1 MLKFETFS
9 VFLLVGVVLFVA
21 IFFETWG
28 GFMTLGKKK
37 WAVCSAFIT
46 VLCLM
51 GISSVWGF
59 GYGELAEYY
68 YGNNSLISVLGE
80 SLDTPD
86 LSLNGATIDV
96 DTTGLEEFDRIGYGV
111 FMEYDENRADLVDA
125 TIDLTASSLSFGVD
139 SDENHFT
146 LSGIEVDS
154 FDEVHIAL
162 NEGALVDVDLS
173 STQTANGAGITVSH
187 TSAPSTAAVTLD
199 GGSSVQVSV
208 IADNAADN
216 TVVSTDAEGYG
227 VVLEDDVHDRLTLDN
242 GSSIVVDV
250 TASVVGESVS
260 SSAKGYGVYSDYAD
274 VVEIALGNES
284 SIQVLATA
292 EVGDEVVDGNAD
304 ATSQGIYL
312 DPASEDSEVSLTMEA
327 GSSLSSEAVSEEGY
341 AKAYALEVDDSA
353 ICQLD
358 INDSE
363 LTVNAVALDDANA
376 FGPKFYGHS
385 DVTANLT
392 NSEIDVDATSRE
404 EDADARGFQTGGY
417 SDVELNLDGSTIDAA
432 ASAAQGD
439 AETWGVRIH
448 PGSISVVSLA
458 NESLIRAKAVAL
470 DDAEA
475 RGMDIGQEEDPA
487 SIDLDVTSYSTVEAV
502 AQSSEGD
509 AAARAFYSRGY
520 VDVDIDVNNALFNAN
535 AASGSPEVAGG
546 GAEACGF
553 YISGGTDLDLDLA
566 GSTVEAY
573 AWAAGAQSQAAGIS
587 LHGYTTVNSLTLDSS
602 LLTARAV
609 AIDVGESIGTA
620 YAAGL
625 MVDGTDTV
633 ADDIS
638 LTNGSIIFARASAQ
652 TGEAIS
658 YGVLVGNY
666 DGTPEL
672 TLNLDAQSGILA
684 DWAVYTADGVVTLN
698 TSGVIGGRLLVTDL
712 TSSSSGVL
720 MAMVGSDDLLIGED
734 GVGYFEDEDFYF
746 SVADR
751 AELADGTTFLVYP
764 SDNLGIVSEG
774 DSTSIALLSAG
785 EGDWALENLSLETP
799 YDTPMI
805 GVELTENAE
814 GNQLI
819 ATTTFLTPEQA
830 GLSAN
835 ATAAYEA
842 AVDGGVFTP
851 TSSPEEWSPNV
862 SGAFVAGMAHTLR
875 VSNMNIG
882 NRLGMLSGMN
892 SGDEIAASNGMWF
905 SARFTD
911 AEQDRRDGVDGF
923 DADTN
928 ALSFGFDREFDNVV
942 LGVAYTRG
950 NTDAKANDDSADFEM
965 SDNLFSLYGHY
976 DGGTWY
982 SEAVISVGFGSVDS
996 LRSVGS
1002 DDYAGD
1008 YDSTSYSALVE
1019 SGCKISAAGWE
1030 IYPYLT
1036 LEYSSK
1042 DYDSYTETGGSLA
1055 LHVRSKDYEV
1065 FTAGVGARLQ
1075 KDFQR
1080 SWGIVTPEVSGQ
1092 LAYDVEND
1100 RIVSTANF
1108 VGGTTSF
1115 VAKGIDPSETS
1126 WDLGAA
1132 LTVASLGEQNVSLR
1146 LGYDYAGR
1154 QDFDAH
1160 SFTGKVRFEF

>member
-1 MLKFETFS
+1 MRSLKMACPILCVMLLTLCWSGLAAAYDPIIHSEFYYGPDSEVHVVGDMLSVPEFSLTGEGIDVVFSGLEEGGGVEKYAVLLEYDSGSADLRDATVSLTDATFFFDTSGGNEDFNFAVGMKGFDESLISLAEGSSLS
-9 VFLLVGVVLFVA
+9 VDIASYIGYGIEVLRSSA
-21 IFFETWG
+21 TINLDG
-28 GFMTLGKKK
+28 GSTIDVSGSVEDPVTFPD
-37 WAVCSAFIT
+37 SAP
-46 VLCLM
+46 
-51 GISSVWGF
+51 SRF
-59 GYGELAEYY
+59 GYGINAGTPGGYVNLRLDHGSAINVETSAYAAGDTGTSSASSAGARLEGDVVTVALDNESTIRTVATRNIASD
-68 YGNNSLISVLGE
+68 GVTVANARTLRLGSISNSTIAVAGNSLISAQAFAEEGAAYAYVLQTYGSGASE
-80 SLDTPD
+80 FLLSDSTFSATATADGYADALGAYFSQPEVRATLTRSTIDVDAISSSYGARASGFVGQSNSDVRLDME
-86 LSLNGATIDV
+86 GATIDV
-96 DTTGLEEFDRIGYGV
+96 LAQTQGDFANATGVMIIG
-111 FMEYDENRADLVDA
+111 A
-125 TIDLTASSLSFGVD
+125 TNLDID
-139 SDENHFT
+139 
-146 LSGIEVDS
+146 
-154 FDEVHIAL
+154 
-162 NEGALVDVDLS
+162 
-173 STQTANGAGITVSH
+173 
-187 TSAPSTAAVTLD
+187 
-199 GGSSVQVSV
+199 
-208 IADNAADN
+208 IAD
-216 TVVSTDAEGYG
+216 
-227 VVLEDDVHDRLTLDN
+227 
-242 GSSIVVDV
+242 
-250 TASVVGESVS
+250 
-260 SSAKGYGVYSDYAD
+260 
-274 VVEIALGNES
+274 
-284 SIQVLATA
+284 
-292 EVGDEVVDGNAD
+292 
-304 ATSQGIYL
+304 
-312 DPASEDSEVSLTMEA
+312 
-327 GSSLSSEAVSEEGY
+327 
-341 AKAYALEVDDSA
+341 
-353 ICQLD
+353 
-358 INDSE
+358 
-363 LTVNAVALDDANA
+363 
-376 FGPKFYGHS
+376 
-385 DVTANLT
+385 
-392 NSEIDVDATSRE
+392 
-404 EDADARGFQTGGY
+404 
-417 SDVELNLDGSTIDAA
+417 
-432 ASAAQGD
+432 
-439 AETWGVRIH
+439 
-448 PGSISVVSLA
+448 
-458 NESLIRAKAVAL
+458 
-470 DDAEA
+470 
-475 RGMDIGQEEDPA
+475 
-487 SIDLDVTSYSTVEAV
+487 STVDTFA
-502 AQSSEGD
+502 
-509 AAARAFYSRGY
+509 
-520 VDVDIDVNNALFNAN
+520 
-535 AASGSPEVAGG
+535 
-546 GAEACGF
+546 
-553 YISGGTDLDLDLA
+553 
-566 GSTVEAY
+566 
-573 AWAAGAQSQAAGIS
+573 QAAGGEAEAVGFS
-587 LHGYTTVNSLTLDSS
+587 LVGSTTISS
-602 LLTARAV
+602 LVLDRSYILSSAV
-609 AIDVGESIGTA
+609 ATDSDASVGEA

-625 MVDGTDTV
+625 IIGVDTV
-633 ADDIS
+633 AENIS
-638 LTNGSIIFARASAQ
+638 LVGSHLMSSAHAQ
-652 TGEAIS
+652 TGEAVS
-658 YGVLVGNY
+658 YGVFVEDYYG
-666 DGTPEL
+666 GTPEV
-672 TLNLDAQSGILA
+672 TLNLDAHSGILA
-684 DWAVYTADGVVTLN
+684 DWAVYTADGVVHLNNSGTLA
-698 TSGVIGGRLLVTDL
+698 GRLLVSDL
-712 TSSSSGVL
+712 TNN
-720 MAMVGSDDLLIGED
+720 VGGRFMLLLDSDDLLIGED

-785 EGDWALENLSLETP
+785 EGDWTLENLSLETP
-799 YDTPMI
+799 FDTPMI
-805 GVELTENAE
+805 GLELTENAA

-819 ATTTFLTPEQA
+819 ATATFLTPEQA

-842 AVDGGVFTP
+842 AVDGGLFTP

-911 AEQDRRDGVDGF
+911 AEQDRRDGIEGF
-923 DADTN
+923 DADTD
-928 ALSFGFDREFDNVV
+928 ALSFGFDREFDNVI
-942 LGVAYTRG
+942 LGFAYTRG

-1115 VAKGIDPSETS
+1115 VAKGIEPSETS

-1154 QDFDAH
+1154 QDFAAH